1 MSYIEKECY
10 YTLND
15 NEWNVFLEAY
25 RSYEIQQCHH
35 AIYLSELKK
44 DGERIRKQAE
54 SRMEDLKIA
63 DYQKLF
69 EDFGGN
75 FTESIEIELETEG
88 HYDFFKLFEIMF
100 TKKRN
105 L

>member
-15 NEWNVFLEAY
+15 DEWNLFLEAY
-25 RSYEIQQCHH
+25 RSYEIQQSHH
-35 AIYLSELKK
+35 AIYLSGLKRE
-44 DGERIRKQAE
+44 GERIREEAE
-54 SRMEDLKIA
+54 RRIEDLRNA
-63 DYQKLF
+63 NYQKLF
-69 EDFGGN
+69 GDFGAN

-88 HYDFFKLFEIMF
+88 HYDFFKLFELMF